1 MRVSPIFAWYDFWVG
16 IYWDSK
22 NRWLYFFP
30 IPTVGLIFKFARST
44 EEVVRDMLA
53 GNDARNLLIDM
64 VEEEIAEEARDEA
77 MRILDATTQ
86 SFREEFAYYHTLEQG
101 NQCCQVLDYAKHELV
116 KKGMI
121 QKADDHFGHIP
132 GIDP

>member
-86 SFREEFAYYHTLEQG
+86 SFREEFAYYHTLDQG
-101 NQCCQVLDYAKHELV
+101 NQCCQVLDLAKTELV
-116 KKGMI
+116 RSGRMT
-121 QKADDHFGHIP
+121 QGENDHFGNFP
-132 GIDP
+132 GV